1 MGSAPRTPVPHVCRD
16 MVQWDGGAGAVIAQC
31 WSPLFPNQTWKR
43 VRTGITAE
51 RGKWGWF
58 FFPHP
63 APLASLAYL
72 CVCPHE
78 VGVQG
83 DVELG
88 ESPVALSPGIAEFG
102 GVTMQRLFHLTAAGL
117 GGLGHPFPRA

>member
-31 WSPLFPNQTWKR
+31 CSPLFPNQTWKR

-58 FFPHP
+58 FFPIQL
-63 APLASLAYL
+63 PLPLWLIS
-72 CVCPHE
+72 VF
-78 VGVQG
+78 
-83 DVELG
+83 
-88 ESPVALSPGIAEFG
+88 ALMRRGFRGMWSWGKA
-102 GVTMQRLFHLTAAGL
+102 QWL
-117 GGLGHPFPRA
+117 